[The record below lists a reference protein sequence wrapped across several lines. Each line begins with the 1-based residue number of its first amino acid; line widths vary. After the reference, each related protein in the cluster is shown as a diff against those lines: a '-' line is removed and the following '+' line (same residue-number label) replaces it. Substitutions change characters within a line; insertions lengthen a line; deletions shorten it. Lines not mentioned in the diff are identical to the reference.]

1 MKGIYRKLVIWKEPT
16 RTSNADSSCLAPG
29 GFGWWDVGVGWGTEL
44 RKGMARSRDEGTI
57 ETAATKDCLKVTRY
71 DRVTHIILTKI
82 IVDFASHGKSVLN
95 EWVAI
100 SKHGSRLQK
109 THCLLTGVFFAVGPL
124 AGSLKGTGSASLQ
137 QDEAA
142 FIAFGSNRT
151 VASSWDKTLK
161 FKWS

>member
-1 MKGIYRKLVIWKEPT
+1 MLFPEMKGIYPKLVIWKE
-16 RTSNADSSCLAPG
+16 TSNADSSCLAAG

-100 SKHGSRLQK
+100 FKHGCRLPK
-109 THCLLTGVFFAVGPL
+109 NALSVDWRCLLPLGEHPKRGGRTKLEVEQFVLGIETGD
-124 AGSLKGTGSASLQ
+124 T
-137 QDEAA
+137 
-142 FIAFGSNRT
+142 FG
-151 VASSWDKTLK
+151 
-161 FKWS
+161 